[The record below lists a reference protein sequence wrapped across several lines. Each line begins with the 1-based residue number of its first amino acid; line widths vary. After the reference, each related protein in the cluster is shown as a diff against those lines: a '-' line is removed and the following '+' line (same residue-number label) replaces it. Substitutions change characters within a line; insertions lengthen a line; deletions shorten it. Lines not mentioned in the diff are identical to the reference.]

1 MDGKLGWSRLF
12 AWGRARAQPQE
23 PDAAD
28 VGTAFGME
36 ISLQFEPTQA
46 AEDADEDEHSR
57 RGAPAAAERQ
67 RKDRGPA

>member
-1 MDGKLGWSRLF
+1 MDGKLGWGRLF
-12 AWGRARAQPQE
+12 AWGRSRAQPQE

-46 AEDADEDEHSR
+46 AADPDDDEHF
-57 RGAPAAAERQ
+57 
-67 RKDRGPA
+67 DRGPHAATEKRRKE